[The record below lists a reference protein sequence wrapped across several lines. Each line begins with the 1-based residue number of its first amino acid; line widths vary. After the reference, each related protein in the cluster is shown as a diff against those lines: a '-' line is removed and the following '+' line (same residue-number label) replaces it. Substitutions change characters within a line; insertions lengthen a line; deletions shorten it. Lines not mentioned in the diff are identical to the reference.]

1 MATESS
7 SLICLEKLGFWESS
21 WYVINWPVSTG
32 RTGWAERTVLG
43 CYRDTDSSGAI
54 SGVLTFSIEVQ

>member
-32 RTGWAERTVLG
+32 RTGWAERKLLG
-43 CYRDTDSSGAI
+43 WYGETDSSGVI
-54 SGVLTFSIEVQ
+54 SGVLIFSIEVQ